1 MILISIS
8 TALQLLNMGYTPDQ
22 IKSLETPAGDP
33 DQGASQA
40 STPDPEPQPEP
51 QPTPD
56 PAPAAAPTAGPET
69 DEVKN
74 MISSLAQ
81 SVNKLTAQMQQLA
94 IRDVNTPTIP
104 KASAEDI
111 LSQML
116 LPKNKKGEKE

>member
-22 IKSLETPAGDP
+22 IKSLETPSGDP
-33 DQGASQA
+33 DPEP
-40 STPDPEPQPEP
+40 TPEPQPEP
-51 QPTPD
+51 TPEPQPD
-56 PAPAAAPTAGPET
+56 PAPAPAPTPGPEN
-69 DEVKN
+69 DDVKS
-74 MISSLAQ
+74 MIASLAQ
-81 SVNKLTAQMQQLA
+81 SVNKLTTQMQQLA

-116 LPKNKKGEKE
+116 LPKNKKGEK

>member
-22 IKSLETPAGDP
+22 IKSLETPSGDP
-33 DQGASQA
+33 DPQP
-40 STPDPEPQPEP
+40 TPEPQPDPTPEP
-51 QPTPD
+51 QPAPVPTP
-56 PAPAAAPTAGPET
+56 GPEN

-74 MISSLAQ
+74 MIASLAQ

-116 LPKNKKGEKE
+116 LPKNKKGEK

>member
-1 MILISIS
+1 MISIS

-33 DQGASQA
+33 DQAAAQA
-40 STPDPEPQPEP
+40 PTPDPEQQPDPE
-51 QPTPD
+51 PTPD
-56 PAPAAAPTAGPET
+56 PAPAAAPTAGPEN
-69 DEVKN
+69 DDVKS
-74 MISSLAQ
+74 MIASLAQ
-81 SVNKLTAQMQQLA
+81 SVNKLTTQMQQLA

>member
-22 IKSLETPAGDP
+22 IKSLETPAGEPDP
-33 DQGASQA
+33 QP
-40 STPDPEPQPEP
+40 TPEPQPEP
-51 QPTPD
+51 TPEPQPD
-56 PAPAAAPTAGPET
+56 PAPAPAPTPGPEN
-69 DEVKN
+69 DDVKS
-74 MISSLAQ
+74 MIASLAQ
-81 SVNKLTAQMQQLA
+81 SVNKLTTQMQQLA

-116 LPKNKKGEKE
+116 LPKNKKGEK